1 MRFDVAPFVRSGAAR
16 AVVVVVVAL
25 TTGAGCGSFLTGDDT
40 LADEYARFKVN
51 GGVCL
56 SEVPV
61 DAVAP
66 LSSATRFRHLGYD
79 AVVRD
84 VVAASGFVRYD
95 DLVTDPEQITLLDAT
110 LAQMAAVDP
119 ARLAGTN
126 ERLAFWVNAYNAIVL
141 RDAAVAY
148 ASDAAFR
155 VDDDDFAFFKRREHT
170 VGGVIY
176 SLNEIENGVIR
187 GDRSHDDLSGLN
199 DDEWA
204 PFQARHD
211 ELWGGEPVDPRVHFV
226 LNCASRSCPGLST
239 RAYATDTLEQS
250 LEQNTRAFIL
260 DDSRGA
266 GPDGIS
272 ELFFFY
278 FADFDVAGGIDGFI
292 GRYRS
297 LDTVEFDVTLFYDWS
312 LNRESP

>member
-1 MRFDVAPFVRSGAAR
+1 MRFD
-16 AVVVVVVAL
+16 AVVVA
-25 TTGAGCGSFLTGDDT
+25 TTLVFSGCGAFLTGDDA
-40 LADEYARFKVN
+40 LADEFARFKAN

-61 DAVAP
+61 DVTTP
-66 LSSATRFRHLGYD
+66 LAEATRFRHRGYD

-84 VVAASGFVRYD
+84 VVAPSGFVAYD
-95 DLVTDPEQITLLDAT
+95 ALVGDPELVALLDAT
-110 LAQMAAVDP
+110 LAQMAAVEP
-119 ARLAGTN
+119 ARLSTTS

-141 RDAAVAY
+141 RGAALAY
-148 ASDAAFR
+148 AADADFR

-170 VGGVIY
+170 IGGVVY
-176 SLNEIENGVIR
+176 SLNEVENGVIR
-187 GDRSHDDLSGLN
+187 GDRTHDDLSGLN

-211 ELWGGEPVDPRVHFV
+211 EIWAGAPLDPRIHFV
-226 LNCASRSCPGLST
+226 LNCASRSCPGLSA
-239 RAYATDTLEQS
+239 RAYTAESLEDS

-260 DDSRGA
+260 DDARGA

-292 GRYRS
+292 GRYRPVGG
-297 LDTVEFDVTLFYDWS
+297 VEFDVTLFYDWS
-312 LNRESP
+312 LNRELP